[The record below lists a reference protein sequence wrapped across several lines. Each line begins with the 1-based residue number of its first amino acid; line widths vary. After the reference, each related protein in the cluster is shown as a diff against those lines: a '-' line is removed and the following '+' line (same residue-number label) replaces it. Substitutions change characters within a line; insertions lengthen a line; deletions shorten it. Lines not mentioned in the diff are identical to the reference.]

1 MHTRRLTTEIGQLI
15 AVNVKT
21 GNINDRLDAI
31 RLGFEFDLDS
41 QLRALALD
49 DAAPIT
55 IQFEGRRFRSYRSRL
70 ANAEQERDDSE
81 YSQFS
86 QHKTSL
92 LSSTL
97 SILRSRSRNGQS
109 HV

>member
-41 QLRALALD
+41 QLRALTLD
-49 DAAPIT
+49 DAPPIA
-55 IQFEGRRFRSYRSRL
+55 IQIGGRRFRSDRSQL
-70 ANAEQERDDSE
+70 ANAKQERHDSE
-81 YSQFS
+81 QSHFS

-92 LSSTL
+92 HSSEPSKTH
-97 SILRSRSRNGQS
+97 Q
-109 HV
+109 